1 MNAKEM
7 IEREESETI
16 EFKKSTAQVEKALKS
31 ICGFLNHEGG
41 RVYFGIDNGK
51 VVGQEV
57 SDQTLKSISQ
67 KIRQKI
73 KPEVTPEVKVLEI
86 QGKKVIEVKVREG
99 GDKPYYLNGIAHKRV
114 GTEDVVIPPEELERL
129 IMEKKRG
136 YWDKQTYKDATLE
149 DIDWEFVRED
159 FITMYEKTSE
169 KIIESKPVN
178 LLRSLGCIKKDK
190 PTNAGILLFGK
201 SPQEFFV
208 NAYIALGR
216 YKGKGVSGEKLD
228 YKEFTGNLFQ
238 QIDNCN
244 NYLVEHTA
252 LMSKLVPGE
261 VRRRDIPEYG
271 MFSVREL
278 ITNAVCHRD
287 YADQGGKII
296 IKMFDD
302 KIEFYSIGG
311 LPEWITPE
319 NIVSEQ
325 YSRNPIITKVL
336 AKVEYIEELGEGWDK
351 IIKEHNEHPLN
362 PEMPEI
368 KSTKN
373 STLVTLFSTKEK
385 FEEETYIL
393 NERQRIIIDHIR
405 KNGRITTG
413 ECAGLLNVS
422 NDTSLRELSKLK
434 SLGLIDKKG
443 VGRGTYYVIK

>member
-1 MNAKEM
+1 MCRLYWILPGACMNVKEI
-7 IEREESETI
+7 IEKEESETI

-31 ICGFLNHEGG
+31 ICGFLNHKGG

-67 KIRQKI
+67 KTRQKI
-73 KPEVTPEVKVLEI
+73 KPEATPEVKVLEI
-86 QGKKVIEVKVREG
+86 KGKKVIEVKVKEG
-99 GDKPYYLNGIAHKRV
+99 GNKPYYLNGIAHKRV
-114 GTEDVVIPPEELERL
+114 GTENVVIPPEELERL
-129 IMEKKRG
+129 IMEKKKG
-136 YWDKQTYKDATLE
+136 YWDKQTCEDATLE
-149 DIDWEFVRED
+149 DIDWGFVKED

-178 LLRSLGCIKKDK
+178 LLRS
-190 PTNAGILLFGK
+190 F
-201 SPQEFFV
+201 
-208 NAYIALGR
+208 
-216 YKGKGVSGEKLD
+216 SGEKLD

-238 QIDNCN
+238 QIDACN

-278 ITNAVCHRD
+278 ITNAICHRD

-296 IKMFDD
+296 IKMFDN
-302 KIEFYSIGG
+302 KIEFYSLGG

-319 NIVSEQ
+319 NIISEQ
-325 YSRNPIITKVL
+325 YSRNPTITKVL

-351 IIKEHNEHPLN
+351 IIKEHNDHPLN

-385 FEEETYIL
+385 FEEEKYVL
-393 NERQRIIIDHIR
+393 NERQGIIIDHIR

-413 ECAGLLNVS
+413 ECAGLLEVS

-434 SLGLIDKKG
+434 SLLLLSAIGKYGATKYGWQKFINSISSNLCKSVLIR
-443 VGRGTYYVIK
+443 V